1 MIYIPCTIYYYIIV
15 MEDSL
20 SVKSNDSATTSDE
33 YEFVNGTASGKGSDS
48 HLISCAVAGG
58 GLPQTKHQQPLL
70 DISNGNLDDLK
81 KCLGEVL
88 SEENRP
94 EFQEG
99 KNCSRKKMDDNS
111 ESVAESSQETETSLS
126 THSVKHVPVT
136 ATVKKV
142 GQSQFYSSSPVIT
155 TPSNSPSDDEEEA
168 VPDVMQNGTIFSGI
182 VSLGK
187 ANINAPRSEQE
198 ILRNMR
204 ILNREQGTAVI
215 KVSLS
220 VPNTSDGYVQLH
232 DATGRFIAKYEVTL
246 ITYFTHG
253 SAGTPEEACFA
264 FTCPLG
270 PRETSESTIFQCHVF
285 RCDIP
290 EAVGQV
296 SKGFARAFN
305 PHVPRSMTSSVTGDL
320 GSNTSER
327 NSNVYV
333 FEVSL
338 EIKEEDNRG
347 GYSTVPKDRTCFKL
361 RTNLSKQLHL
371 SVQQVSDNEFDLR
384 IEKCFGVLVSP
395 GRRVKHSDMQLLEMV
410 SMGSGSGDR
419 QCCYISG
426 QLDPADPAFE
436 LLNQETPRDQNCTY
450 MTVAVDLVING
461 IQEPVRFLIE
471 TPIKVF
477 PLTERFWQFTRR
489 PLLQQFMLTLKEVP
503 RVDSNDV
510 DFELVSIRT
519 TGELE
524 RNRRNLTLNLSGLIR
539 SSDVDLESM
548 TPKDDLS
555 DGDEALLSGTGDVSK
570 DCTEGELDSWN
581 LVLQQW
587 QSTQKRPKQ
596 LATLVKQS
604 IPEALRGEVWQR
616 LAGCENDN
624 AMMDQYRTLITQDCV
639 CENVIMRDINRTFP
653 AHDFFKEA
661 GGLGQ
666 DSLYRISK
674 AYAVYDKEVGYCQGL
689 SFLAASLLLH
699 MPEEQAFCVLVKL
712 MYDYGLRDMYKDGF
726 ENLYLRLY
734 QLNKLMEEHLPQLW
748 RHFSDMSV
756 ESHMFASQWF
766 LTLFTARF
774 PLNFVFHILDV
785 FLLQGTETL
794 FQVAIALL
802 KLCKKDLLQLDFENI
817 MRYFRVQMPK
827 RCRTKEVSQQIMRLA
842 CGIKVKKL
850 KKYEQ
855 DFIALKEEQDNAD
868 QCATEVEQLKQVL
881 IRTEEEK
888 KQLLQE
894 SIKVKEM
901 LKREIAKAENE
912 SSRSATIISEY
923 KQICQRMDMEQATA
937 KAALCKLRNQVAECE
952 HCSAL
957 TAAVSADIGI
967 SNSAEDLIE
976 ASNGSGDENLG
987 RAQERIRE
995 LELELAKTK
1004 LAHVEA
1010 ECTNQDLTHQLHAA
1024 LIELQTTRNSWPPW
1038 LSKTLSSIKEAASGL
1053 PSGGSAMTLP
1063 RRESAPSSRSR
1074 PNSKLRTSSSV
1085 EWFIHEP
1092 ITPSLAS
1099 PPASISGSVSTN
1111 AVNVEPPVK
1120 NPSSPSE

>member
-1 MIYIPCTIYYYIIV
+1 
-15 MEDSL
+15 MEDSV

-33 YEFVNGTASGKGSDS
+33 YEFVNGTGSGKGLDNNST
-48 HLISCAVAGG
+48 LPVAEED
-58 GLPQTKHQQPLL
+58 LLQATHQHPLL
-70 DISNGNLDDLK
+70 DISSGNLDDLK

-88 SEENRP
+88 SEENRI
-94 EFQEG
+94 ELQ
-99 KNCSRKKMDDNS
+99 RKDLNKMDETPGPIPESLQAQEPARTLSPSHYIAADNS
-111 ESVAESSQETETSLS
+111 TL
-126 THSVKHVPVT
+126 VKNLPVT
-136 ATVKKV
+136 STVKKV
-142 GQSQFYSSSPVIT
+142 GQSQFYSSIPVRT
-155 TPSNSPSDDEEEA
+155 SSSNSPSDEEEA
-168 VPDVMQNGTIFSGI
+168 VPDVQQNGTTFSGV

-187 ANINAPRSEQE
+187 ANINAPRSEAE
-198 ILRNMR
+198 ILRNMA
-204 ILNREQGTAVI
+204 ILNNEQGVEVI

-220 VPNTSDGYVQLH
+220 VPNTSDGFVQLH
-232 DATGRFIAKYEVTL
+232 DSAGRFIAQYEVTSIL
-246 ITYFTHG
+246 YFAKG
-253 SAGTPEEACFA
+253 AIGTPEEACFA

-270 PRETSESTIFQCHVF
+270 HAESQESTIFQCHVF
-285 RCDIP
+285 RCDIV
-290 EAVGQV
+290 EAVAQV
-296 SKGFARAFN
+296 SKGFAKAFN
-305 PHVPRSMTSSVTGDL
+305 RVPRSMTSSITGAL
-320 GSNTSER
+320 ESNTPER
-327 NSNVYV
+327 NTNVYV

-338 EIKEEDNRG
+338 EIKEEDSRG
-347 GYSTVPKDRTCFKL
+347 GYSAVPKTRTCFKL
-361 RTNLSKQLHL
+361 RTNLSKQVRL
-371 SVQQVSDNEFDLR
+371 SVQQVSDNELDLP

-395 GRRVKHSDMQLLEMV
+395 GRRVKHSDMQLLEMRHEI
-410 SMGSGSGDR
+410 GAGTGDR
-419 QCCYISG
+419 QCCYITG
-426 QLDPADPAFE
+426 NLDPADPAFE

-477 PLTERFWQFTRR
+477 PQTVTFWQFTRR
-489 PLLQQFMLTLKEVP
+489 PLLQQFSLTLKEVP
-503 RVDSNDV
+503 KGDSNEV
-510 DFELVSIRT
+510 EFELVSMKT
-519 TGELE
+519 TGEIE
-524 RNRRNLTLNLSGLIR
+524 QNRRNLTLNLASMIR
-539 SSDVDLESM
+539 ATDVDLDSL
-548 TPKDDLS
+548 TPKDDNLS
-555 DGDEALLSGTGDVSK
+555 DGDEPLLSGTGDVSK
-570 DCTEGELDSWN
+570 DCSADVLESWSE
-581 LVLQQW
+581 VLRQW
-587 QSTQKRPKQ
+587 QNTQKRPKQ
-596 LATLVKQS
+596 LVTLVKQS

-616 LAGCENDN
+616 LAGCENDS
-624 AMMDQYRTLITQDCV
+624 AMMDNYRLYITQDCS

-748 RHFSDMSV
+748 QHFSDMSV

-774 PLNFVFHILDV
+774 PLYFVFHILDV

-802 KLCKKDLLQLDFENI
+802 KVCKKDLLQLDFEGI

-827 RCRTKEVSQQIMRLA
+827 RCRTKEISLQIMNLA
-842 CGIKVKKL
+842 CRIKVKKL

-855 DFIALKEEQDNAD
+855 DFVALKEEQDHAD
-868 QCATEVEQLKQVL
+868 QFDKEIERLNLALV
-881 IRTEEEK
+881 RTEEEK

-901 LKREIAKAENE
+901 LKRELAKAESE
-912 SSRSATIISEY
+912 STRSATIISEY
-923 KQICQRMDMEQATA
+923 KQICQRMDSEQAAA
-937 KAALCKLRNQVAECE
+937 KAALSKLRGQVAECE
-952 HCSAL
+952 RCSAL
-957 TAAVSADIGI
+957 TAAASADIGLTT
-967 SNSAEDLIE
+967 AEDLNDPGNI
-976 ASNGSGDENLG
+976 SGNESG

-1024 LIELQTTRNSWPPW
+1024 LLELQTTRNSWPPW
-1038 LSKTLSSIKEAASGL
+1038 LSKTLTSIKEAASGL
-1053 PSGGSAMTLP
+1053 PSGGTSMTLP
-1063 RRESAPSSRSR
+1063 RRESAPSARSR

-1085 EWFIHEP
+1085 EWFVEP
-1092 ITPSLAS
+1092 LTPSLMS
-1099 PPASISGSVSTN
+1099 PPSSLSGSISST
-1111 AVNVEPPVK
+1111 AVAAEHVVK
-1120 NPSSPSE
+1120 NPVDSTE